1 MTELMW
7 NGTVDGYVPRKL
19 VDQVQDRQHW
29 LVVKPKPVGRVATA
43 THGCSQYP
51 KQHNASSARK
61 ESDWKALSV
70 VLLDSRN
77 TLNSASEKLRAGF
90 LGYESVW

>member
-51 KQHNASSARK
+51 KQ
-61 ESDWKALSV
+61 
-70 VLLDSRN
+70 
-77 TLNSASEKLRAGF
+77 
-90 LGYESVW
+90 